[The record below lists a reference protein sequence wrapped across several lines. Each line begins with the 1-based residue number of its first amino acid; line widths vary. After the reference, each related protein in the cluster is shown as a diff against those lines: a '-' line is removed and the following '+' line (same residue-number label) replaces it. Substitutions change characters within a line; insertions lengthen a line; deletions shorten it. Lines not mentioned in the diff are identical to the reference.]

1 VLISYPETRLERRGK
16 ERRPETRERRAEN
29 GEMRLSQR
37 ELMGDTPALLRKSVE
52 RIDWKRVVKLSW
64 CKERKEGAKEGGIR
78 KKQTPSP
85 LWFL

>member
-29 GEMRLSQR
+29 GEMR
-37 ELMGDTPALLRKSVE
+37 ELMVDTPALLRYSVE

-64 CKERKEGAKEGGIR
+64 CKERKERAKEGGIR